1 MGVIHPLHR
10 STVYFCPMAKQKFY
24 VVWEG
29 HKPGVYKT
37 WDDCKKQVDG
47 FPQAKYKSF
56 ESAAE
61 ADAALK
67 GSYWKFVKKT
77 DARTTTPGAKM
88 SRSAIIRESVAV
100 DAACSG
106 NPGPMEY
113 RGVWAA
119 DGRELFHMGPLHD
132 GTNNIGEFLAI
143 VHALAMLKAQN
154 MPKMVIYSD
163 SKIAQGW
170 VKKGKCNTKLEATKR
185 NGQIFELI
193 NRAEQWLAV
202 NKVTNPIIK
211 WETEDW
217 GEIPAD
223 FGRKG

>member
-1 MGVIHPLHR
+1 MGFIHPLHQ
-10 STVYFCPMAKQKFY
+10 SAVYFCPMAKQKFY

-77 DARTTTPGAKM
+77 DARTTPGAKV
-88 SRSAIIRESVAV
+88 SQSAIIRESVAV